1 MEAGYNS
8 HGNRIVGEPPF
19 GGESL
24 FNRNAPF
31 VVSPSSYYYN
41 SPPPNKSRANQKPSD
56 PGSYYSETNTEDS
69 LARRLNS
76 LANALAHGRPI
87 LVDDLMSL
95 RSNSEVSYKSIF

>member
-8 HGNRIVGEPPF
+8 HGNRIGVEPPF

-41 SPPPNKSRANQKPSD
+41 SPPSVKSRGNQKQGES
-56 PGSYYSETNTEDS
+56 GSHYVDNSAEDS

-87 LVDDLMSL
+87 RVEDLMSL
-95 RSNSEVSYKSIF
+95 RSDNEVS